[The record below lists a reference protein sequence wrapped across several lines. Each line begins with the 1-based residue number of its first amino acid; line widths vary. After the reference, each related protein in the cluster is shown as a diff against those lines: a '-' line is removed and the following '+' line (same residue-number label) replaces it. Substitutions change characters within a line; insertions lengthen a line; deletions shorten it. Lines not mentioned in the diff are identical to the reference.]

1 MLPGDRRHLCPGHQ
15 ALRGDL
21 RLLRRRTIATPSWP
35 LNHLKPTDAARL
47 RDVQL
52 DVHFAV
58 YTHTD
63 TSLTRGDIRT
73 LPSLSARGDQLS
85 AYHPVASTSTDGPI
99 TSSSVNPRRPNQPAA
114 ATVSTSFR
122 WPHRASKTLWRTC
135 SGSGSINGARMNSH

>member
-63 TSLTRGDIRT
+63 TSLTRGEIRT

-85 AYHPVASTSTDGPI
+85 AYDASNPF
-99 TSSSVNPRRPNQPAA
+99 SSYREAPSLHNDRA
-114 ATVSTSFR
+114 
-122 WPHRASKTLWRTC
+122 RASDCTGRPREFPQLALPR
-135 SGSGSINGARMNSH
+135 GAPPNRRQPWPG

>member
-21 RLLRRRTIATPSWP
+21 RLLRRRAIAPPSWP

-63 TSLTRGDIRT
+63 TSLTRGEFRT

-85 AYHPVASTSTDGPI
+85 AYERRRGCASPVPGI
-99 TSSSVNPRRPNQPAA
+99 PRRH
-114 ATVSTSFR
+114 AT
-122 WPHRASKTLWRTC
+122 
-135 SGSGSINGARMNSH
+135 

>member
-85 AYHPVASTSTDGPI
+85 AYVHQPSWQASRALAARL
-99 TSSSVNPRRPNQPAA
+99 PRADR
-114 ATVSTSFR
+114 R
-122 WPHRASKTLWRTC
+122 L
-135 SGSGSINGARMNSH
+135 

>member
-63 TSLTRGDIRT
+63 TPLTRGAIRT

-85 AYHPVASTSTDGPI
+85 AYEKGEDRQRKTAVGFN
-99 TSSSVNPRRPNQPAA
+99 SSCRNSVRVRD
-114 ATVSTSFR
+114 SDRF
-122 WPHRASKTLWRTC
+122 
-135 SGSGSINGARMNSH
+135 

>member
-1 MLPGDRRHLCPGHQ
+1 SQQTGRDPRRQRALSRHPAERRKELGGMLPGDRRHLCPGHQ

-21 RLLRRRTIATPSWP
+21 RLLRRRTIGAPSWP

-63 TSLTRGDIRT
+63 TSLTRGEIRM
-73 LPSLSARGDQLS
+73 LPPLSARGDQLS
-85 AYHPVASTSTDGPI
+85 AYSCYA
-99 TSSSVNPRRPNQPAA
+99 
-114 ATVSTSFR
+114 
-122 WPHRASKTLWRTC
+122 W
-135 SGSGSINGARMNSH
+135 